1 MEHLVAAHR
10 ILPFNTWLRV
20 TNLSNGRTVNV
31 RIIDRGPF
39 VDGRIIDLSKAAARQ
54 IEMLGSGTARVR
66 IEVISAPFDVPGNDF
81 YGVQIGAFANYGN
94 AERIRAKLQDRFGY
108 AQLSLKQGRVPLY
121 RVLAG
126 RVASQEQ
133 AQQMAT
139 QLASEFQK
147 VFVVRLDATP
157 SPAEDLKVIR
167 NPDDAP
173 LHSDKSGSAP
183 PR

>member
-1 MEHLVAAHR
+1 
-10 ILPFNTWLRV
+10 
-20 TNLSNGRTVNV
+20 
-31 RIIDRGPF
+31 
-39 VDGRIIDLSKAAARQ
+39 
-54 IEMLGSGTARVR
+54 MLGSGTARVR
-66 IEVISAPFDVPGNDF
+66 IEVISAPFDVPANDF
-81 YGVQIGAFANYGN
+81 YGVQIGAFASYGN

-108 AQLSLKQGRVPLY
+108 AQLSLKQGHVPLY

-126 RVASQEQ
+126 RVASQQQ

-139 QLASEFQK
+139 QLASEFQN
-147 VFVVRLDATP
+147 VFVVRLDAKAVSAVAPAAAPVTDTKPRTAP
-157 SPAEDLKVIR
+157 SPPADGLDVIR